1 MSEMTGTCMFCGQT
15 VLVEA
20 ETKEEANR
28 LAAERCSCD
37 NDYKK
42 VRRCA
47 DNIEQICGEAA
58 KEIGMEIVTEEV
70 MDVMKNIGALCVYGH
85 IEAAT
90 FRLSESSVAIKKIKD
105 GVAVSRKKVLSAK
118 LEA

>member
-20 ETKEEANR
+20 DTKEEADR

-70 MDVMKNIGALCVYGH
+70 MDAMKNIGALCVYGH
-85 IEAAT
+85 IESASI
-90 FRLSESSVAIKKIKD
+90 RLSESSVTIRKIKD
-105 GVAVSRKKVLSAK
+105 GVAVSRKKSIVRKA
-118 LEA
+118 